1 MAGQTMQYRGKWLS
15 VGIAG
20 LVLSLACVPPA
31 ARARARS
38 LAPELAQEQE
48 REAER
53 RASEQEQK
61 ERDKEQKDREKELKG
76 REKEREKERR
86 DREGELYDDGKE
98 ALDEGKWDRA
108 ASRFDQVV
116 QMNGRKA
123 DAALYWRA
131 YAENKAGRREAALA
145 TLQTL
150 RTTFP
155 QSRWLNDAKALE
167 AEIRQNIGQPSRPDE
182 ESDCDLK
189 LLALNGLM
197 NRKPEEAVPILE
209 KLLQSSSPCPKLRS
223 QALFVLAQSGSPEAR
238 QVLAQVAR
246 GEKNPDLQRKAIS
259 YLGLFGGKESRQTL
273 ADIYASSNDVDA
285 KRVILRSFMV
295 AGERD
300 RLVAA
305 AKGEKDP
312 ELRREAIRQLGPMG
326 AREELWQLYQ
336 AEPTAEI
343 KEQIIQSLFVSGSAD
358 RLIDLAKSE
367 KDSGL
372 RRKAIRSLGLM
383 GASHTSVALTEI
395 YANEK
400 DSDVRKEVINSF
412 FLQGNVKSLIEI
424 ARKETDPTLK
434 KAAVSKLSLMNS
446 KEATEFL
453 MELLNK

>member
-1 MAGQTMQYRGKWLS
+1 MAGQTMQYRSKWLS

-20 LVLSLACVPPA
+20 FVLSLACIPTA
-31 ARARARS
+31 ARARA
-38 LAPELAQEQE
+38 LAPEFAQDREAVQE
-48 REAER
+48 REAELR
-53 RASEQEQK
+53 EREQEQK
-61 ERDKEQKDREKELKG
+61 EREKEL
-76 REKEREKERR
+76 KEREKERR

-98 ALDEGKWDRA
+98 ALDEGKWERA
-108 ASRFDQVV
+108 AARFDQLV
-116 QMNGRKA
+116 QMNGRRA

-131 YAENKAGRREAALA
+131 YAENKAGRREAALV

-150 RTTFP
+150 RTTFS

-167 AEIRQNIGQPSRPDE
+167 VEVRQNSGQPVRPE
-182 ESDCDLK
+182 AESDCDLK

-197 NRKPEEAVPILE
+197 SRRSEEAVPILE
-209 KLLQSSSPCPKLRS
+209 KFLQSASPCPKLRS
-223 QALFVLAQSGSPEAR
+223 QALFVLAQSGSPQAR

-273 ADIYASSNDVDA
+273 ADIYASSNDIDV
-285 KRVILRSFMV
+285 KRAILRSFMV

-300 RLVAA
+300 RLLAA
-305 AKGEKDP
+305 AKGEKEP

-358 RLIDLAKSE
+358 RLIELAKSE
-367 KDSGL
+367 KDASL
-372 RRKAIRSLGLM
+372 RRKAIRSLGLIGGDRT
-383 GASHTSVALTEI
+383 GAALAEI
-395 YANEK
+395 YASEK

-412 FLQGNVKSLIEI
+412 FLQANVKGLIEI

>member
-1 MAGQTMQYRGKWLS
+1 MAGQTMQYRMKWLS
-15 VGIAG
+15 VGIVG
-20 LVLSLACVPPA
+20 LVLSLACIPPA
-31 ARARARS
+31 ARARS
-38 LAPELAQEQE
+38 LAPELAQDREEVQE

-53 RASEQEQK
+53 REREQEQK
-61 ERDKEQKDREKELKG
+61 EREKEQKD

-108 ASRFDQVV
+108 AARFDQLV
-116 QMNGRKA
+116 QMSGRRA

-131 YAENKAGRREAALA
+131 YAENKAGRREAALV

-150 RTTFP
+150 RTSFP

-167 AEIRQNIGQPSRPDE
+167 VEVRQSSGQPVRPE
-182 ESDCDLK
+182 AESDCDLK

-223 QALFVLAQSGSPEAR
+223 QALFVLAQSGSPQAR
-238 QVLAQVAR
+238 QALAQVAR

-259 YLGLFGGKESRQTL
+259 YLGLFGGKESRQSL
-273 ADIYASSNDVDA
+273 ADIYGSSSDIDV
-285 KRVILRSFMV
+285 KRAILRSFMV

-300 RLVAA
+300 RLLAA
-305 AKGEKDP
+305 AKSEKEP

-326 AREELWQLYQ
+326 ARDELWQLYQ
-336 AEPTAEI
+336 GEPTTEI
-343 KEQIIQSLFVSGSAD
+343 KELIIQSLFVSGSAD
-358 RLIDLAKSE
+358 RMIELAKSE
-367 KDSGL
+367 KDASL

-383 GASHTSVALTEI
+383 GGDRTGAALTEI

-412 FLQGNVKSLIEI
+412 FLQGNVKGLIEI